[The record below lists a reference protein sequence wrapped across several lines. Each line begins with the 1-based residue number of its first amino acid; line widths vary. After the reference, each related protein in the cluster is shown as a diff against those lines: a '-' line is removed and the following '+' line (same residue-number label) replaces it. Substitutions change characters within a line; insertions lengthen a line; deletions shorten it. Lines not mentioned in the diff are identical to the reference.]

1 MPLASAMIFTRSP
14 LKENK
19 EENLHLNSSYE
30 TNLESAV
37 PSLFAYLPLQAPY

>member
-1 MPLASAMIFTRSP
+1 MIFTRSP
-14 LKENK
+14 LKESK

-37 PSLFAYLPLQAPY
+37 PSLFAYPASSSLLRFRNL